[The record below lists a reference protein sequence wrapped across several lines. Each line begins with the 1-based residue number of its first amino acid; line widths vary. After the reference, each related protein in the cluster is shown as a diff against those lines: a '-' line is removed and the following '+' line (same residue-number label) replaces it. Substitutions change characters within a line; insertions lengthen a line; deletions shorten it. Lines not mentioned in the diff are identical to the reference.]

1 MHEEQP
7 ELFLILTDLDDPSR
21 QFKAILKDKMVIG
34 KAMNA
39 DLVITG
45 DTALARKNSFIRY
58 DNNIAYITDLGSVNH
73 TRCNG
78 RILEQE
84 EYVKLESGMTIGVG
98 RYEYRVTIEPG
109 NMVEEENK

>member
-45 DTALARKNSFIRY
+45 DTALARKKDKDILDEELWRY
-58 DNNIAYITDLGSVNH
+58 S
-73 TRCNG
+73 
-78 RILEQE
+78 
-84 EYVKLESGMTIGVG
+84 S
-98 RYEYRVTIEPG
+98 
-109 NMVEEENK
+109 